1 MHAAGPSGERP
12 RSEVHMAVIHPIA
25 ASFCGR
31 ILRRVRRG
39 SLPHREGRAER
50 ILLEAAA
57 DAVLAAL
64 DATEAAAL

>member
-1 MHAAGPSGERP
+1 
-12 RSEVHMAVIHPIA
+12 MAVIHPIA